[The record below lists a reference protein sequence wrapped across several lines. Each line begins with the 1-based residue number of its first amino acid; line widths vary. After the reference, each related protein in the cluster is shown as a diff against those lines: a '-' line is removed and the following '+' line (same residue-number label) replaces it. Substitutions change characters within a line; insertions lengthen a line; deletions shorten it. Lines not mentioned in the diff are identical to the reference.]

1 MIKIIV
7 PRHVWKFLVVAWVN
21 FLTQNKIL
29 LVVDKDLSDFGQENF
44 VLNGRFVGSG
54 EDVVFMCEVDHTG
67 TA

>member
-44 VLNGRFVGSG
+44 VLNGRFTSGG
-54 EDVVFMCEVDHTG
+54 EDVVFMQEESHEG